1 MVALRAVVPAA
12 LCVAFV
18 AVTGCTTL
26 STSSPVLVDRLKVVS
41 AGHTG
46 CQPADNQIANT
57 SDTRDGV
64 TWNAT
69 CKGRVYL
76 CSGASPR
83 NAGDTYSC
91 APVAQ

>member
-1 MVALRAVVPAA
+1 MVALRSVVPAV
-12 LCVAFV
+12 LCVASL

-26 STSSPVLVDRLKVVS
+26 STSSPVLVNRLKVVS

-46 CQPADNQIANT
+46 CQPADNQISNT

-83 NAGDTYSC
+83 GAGESYGCTL
-91 APVAQ
+91 AAQ